1 MKFGPV
7 GCFDR
12 LVEET
17 LGVITVC
24 NTAAGNPDL
33 TTEGGE
39 SVDAAEY
46 LRAALVLVQS
56 PSELHGRRLRC
67 CVFARQFAQFV
78 HRQSATVAERFE
90 RMGNDQRAEFCEPLG
105 VTIDEILVLHA
116 SFQDDLTPGEPP
128 VS

>member
-1 MKFGPV
+1 MKLRRV

-17 LGVITVC
+17 LGVITVR

-33 TTEGGE
+33 TREGGE
-39 SVDAAEY
+39 SDDAAEY

-56 PSELHGRRLRC
+56 PSELNGRRLRC

-78 HRQSATVAERFE
+78 DRQSATVAERFE
-90 RMGNDQRAEFCEPLG
+90 RMGNDQRAEFCEPVG
-105 VTIDEILVLHA
+105 VTFDEIRGLQA
-116 SFQDDLTPGEPP
+116 CFQDDLGQGKRK
-128 VS
+128 